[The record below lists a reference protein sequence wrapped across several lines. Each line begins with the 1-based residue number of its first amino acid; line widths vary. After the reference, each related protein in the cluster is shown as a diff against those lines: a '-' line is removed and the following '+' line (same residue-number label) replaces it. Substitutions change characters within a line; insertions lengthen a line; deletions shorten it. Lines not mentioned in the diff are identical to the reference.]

1 MAIDPTQ
8 RGLQGQNLASRN
20 LASDT
25 RGVDALR
32 FAASKDPKAA
42 IKETAKQFE
51 GIFMQQLMK
60 SMRQATPSSGM
71 LENSGTQMGTELL
84 DTQFAQQLSGRPGG
98 LSDLIARHLERQLGE
113 PLANMAKDTASNQ
126 TVAATGRSGTA
137 PLPASLQGKERQVG
151 FLKLH
156 DSAAKAAEAE
166 TGIPA
171 TFMVAQAAHESGWG
185 RHEIRNADGS
195 SSFNLFGI
203 KAGSDWK
210 GPTTTVTTT
219 EVVNGQPR
227 KVQAKFR
234 AYESYEESFKDY
246 AKLMKDNPR
255 YSKVVSAGSSAQG
268 FAHGLQRAGYATDP
282 EYAKKLTNMINTTLR
297 LQRATA

>member
-1 MAIDPTQ
+1 MAINPIQ
-8 RGLQGQNLASRN
+8 PGLQGQS

-25 RGVDALR
+25 KGVDALR
-32 FAASKDPKAA
+32 YSASKDPKAA

-51 GIFMQQLMK
+51 GLFMQQLMK
-60 SMRQATPSSGM
+60 SMRQATLSSGM

-84 DTQFAQQLSGRPGG
+84 DTQLAQSLSGRPGG
-98 LSDLIARHLERQLGE
+98 LSEMIAKHLERQLGE
-113 PLANMAKDTASNQ
+113 PLANMAKDAASAQ
-126 TVAATGRSGTA
+126 TVAATGQTGTA
-137 PLPASLQGKERQVG
+137 PLPAALQGKERQVG

-203 KAGSDWK
+203 KAGKDWT

-219 EVVNGQPR
+219 EVVNGQPH
-227 KVQAKFR
+227 KVQARFR
-234 AYESYEESFKDY
+234 AYASYEESFKDY

-255 YSKVVSAGSSAQG
+255 YSKVVAAGNSAQG

>member
-1 MAIDPTQ
+1 MAINPIQ
-8 RGLQGQNLASRN
+8 SGLQGQS

-25 RGVDALR
+25 KGVDALR
-32 FAASKDPKAA
+32 YGASKDPKAA

-51 GIFMQQLMK
+51 GLFMQQLMK
-60 SMRQATPSSGM
+60 SMRQATLSSGM

-84 DTQFAQQLSGRPGG
+84 DTQLAQSLSGRPGG
-98 LSDLIARHLERQLGE
+98 LSEMIAKHLERQLGE
-113 PLANMAKDTASNQ
+113 PLANMAKEAASAQ
-126 TVAATGRSGTA
+126 TVAATGQTGTA
-137 PLPASLQGKERQVG
+137 PLPASLQGKERQMG

-156 DSAAKAAEAE
+156 DGAAKAAEAE

-185 RHEIRNADGS
+185 RHEIKNADGS
-195 SSFNLFGI
+195 ASFNLFGI
-203 KAGSDWK
+203 KAGKDWT

-219 EVVNGQPR
+219 EVVNGQPH

-234 AYESYEESFKDY
+234 AYASYEESFKDY

-255 YSKVVSAGSSAQG
+255 YSKVVAAGSSAQG

>member
-1 MAIDPTQ
+1 MAINLPPSGLPGQ
-8 RGLQGQNLASRN
+8 R

-25 RGVDALR
+25 QGVDGLR
-32 FAASKDPKAA
+32 YAASKDPKAA

-60 SMRQATPSSGM
+60 SMRQATLSSGM

-84 DTQFAQQLSGRPGG
+84 DTQFAQSLSGRPGG
-98 LSDLIARHLERQLGE
+98 LSDMIARHLERQLGE
-113 PLANMAKDTASNQ
+113 PLANMAKDSASAQ
-126 TVAATGRSGTA
+126 TVAATGQSGTA
-137 PLPASLQGKERQVG
+137 PLPTALQGKERQMG

-156 DSAAKAAEAE
+156 DGAAKAAEAE

-185 RHEIRNADGS
+185 RHEIKNADGS

-203 KAGSDWK
+203 KAGKDWT

-219 EVVNGQPR
+219 EVVNGQSR

-234 AYESYEESFKDY
+234 AYGSYEESFKDY

-255 YSKVVSAGSSAQG
+255 YSKVVAAGSSAQG
-268 FAHGLQRAGYATDP
+268 FANGLQRAGYATDP

>member
-1 MAIDPTQ
+1 
-8 RGLQGQNLASRN
+8 
-20 LASDT
+20 
-25 RGVDALR
+25 
-32 FAASKDPKAA
+32 
-42 IKETAKQFE
+42 
-51 GIFMQQLMK
+51 MQQLMK
-60 SMRQATPSSGM
+60 SMRQATLSSGM

-84 DTQFAQQLSGRPGG
+84 DTQFAQSLSGRPGG
-98 LSDLIARHLERQLGE
+98 LSEMIAKHLERQLGE
-113 PLANMAKDTASNQ
+113 PLANMAKDAASAQ
-126 TVAATGRSGTA
+126 TVAATGQTGTA
-137 PLPASLQGKERQVG
+137 PLPAALQGKERQVG

-203 KAGSDWK
+203 KAGKDWT

-219 EVVNGQPR
+219 EVINGQPR

-234 AYESYEESFKDY
+234 AYASYEESFKDY

-255 YSKVVSAGSSAQG
+255 YSKVVAAGSSAQG

>member
-1 MAIDPTQ
+1 M
-8 RGLQGQNLASRN
+8 GLNLNPNLASQS

-25 RGVDALR
+25 RGVDSLR
-32 FAASKDPKAA
+32 FAAAKDPKAA
-42 IKETAKQFE
+42 VKETAKQFE

-60 SMRQATPSSGM
+60 SMRQATLNSGM

-84 DTQFAQQLSGRPGG
+84 DAQFAQQLSGRPGG
-98 LSDLIARHLERQLGE
+98 ISDMIAQQLQRQLGE
-113 PLANMAKDTASNQ
+113 PLANIAKDAASAQ

-137 PLPASLQGKERQVG
+137 PLPASLQGKERQLG

-156 DSAAKAAEAE
+156 DGAAKAAEAE

-195 SSFNLFGI
+195 TSFNLFGI
-203 KAGSDWK
+203 KAGADWK

-246 AKLMKDNPR
+246 ARLMKDNPR
-255 YSKVVSAGSSAQG
+255 YSKVVASGSSAQG
-268 FAHGLQRAGYATDP
+268 FASGLQRAGYATDP

-297 LQRATA
+297 LQRASA

>member
-1 MAIDPTQ
+1 MAINPTQ
-8 RGLQGQNLASRN
+8 PGLQSQS

-32 FAASKDPKAA
+32 YSASKDPKAA

-60 SMRQATPSSGM
+60 SMRQATLSSGL

-84 DTQFAQQLSGRPGG
+84 DTQFAQSLSGRPGG
-98 LSDLIARHLERQLGE
+98 LSEMIAKHLERQLGE
-113 PLANMAKDTASNQ
+113 PLANMAKDAASAQ
-126 TVAATGRSGTA
+126 TVAATGQTGTA
-137 PLPASLQGKERQVG
+137 PLPAALQGKERQVG

-185 RHEIRNADGS
+185 RHEIRNTDGS

-203 KAGSDWK
+203 KAGKDWT

-219 EVVNGQPR
+219 EVINGQPR

-234 AYESYEESFKDY
+234 AYASYEESFKDY

-255 YSKVVSAGSSAQG
+255 YSKVVAAGSSAQG

>member
-1 MAIDPTQ
+1 MAINPIQ
-8 RGLQGQNLASRN
+8 SGPQGQS

-25 RGVDALR
+25 KGVDALR
-32 FAASKDPKAA
+32 YSASKDPKAA

-51 GIFMQQLMK
+51 GLFMQQLMK
-60 SMRQATPSSGM
+60 SMRQATLSSGM

-84 DTQFAQQLSGRPGG
+84 DTQLAQSLSGRPGG
-98 LSDLIARHLERQLGE
+98 LSEMIAKHLERQLGE
-113 PLANMAKDTASNQ
+113 PLANMAKDAASAQ
-126 TVAATGRSGTA
+126 TVAATGQTGTA
-137 PLPASLQGKERQVG
+137 PLPAALQGKERQVG

-203 KAGSDWK
+203 KAGKDWT

-219 EVVNGQPR
+219 EVVNGQPH
-227 KVQAKFR
+227 KVQARFR
-234 AYESYEESFKDY
+234 AYASYEESFKDY

-255 YSKVVSAGSSAQG
+255 YSKVVAAGSSAQG

>member
-1 MAIDPTQ
+1 MAINPTQ
-8 RGLQGQNLASRN
+8 PGLQSQS

-25 RGVDALR
+25 KGVDALR
-32 FAASKDPKAA
+32 YSASKDPKAA

-60 SMRQATPSSGM
+60 SMRQATLSSGL

-84 DTQFAQQLSGRPGG
+84 DTQFAQSLSGRPGG
-98 LSDLIARHLERQLGE
+98 LSEMIAKHLERQLGE
-113 PLANMAKDTASNQ
+113 PLANMAKDAASAQ
-126 TVAATGRSGTA
+126 TVAATGQTGTA

-185 RHEIRNADGS
+185 RHEIRNTDGS

-203 KAGSDWK
+203 KAGKDWT

-219 EVVNGQPR
+219 EVINGQPR

-234 AYESYEESFKDY
+234 AYASYEESFKDY

-255 YSKVVSAGSSAQG
+255 YSKVVAAGSSAQG

>member
-1 MAIDPTQ
+1 MAINLPLS
-8 RGLQGQNLASRN
+8 GLQGQR

-25 RGVDALR
+25 QGVDGLR
-32 FAASKDPKAA
+32 HAASKDPKAA
-42 IKETAKQFE
+42 IQETAKQFE

-60 SMRQATPSSGM
+60 SMRQATLSSGM

-84 DTQFAQQLSGRPGG
+84 DTQFAQSLSGRPGG
-98 LSDLIARHLERQLGE
+98 LSEMIAKHLERQLGE
-113 PLANMAKDTASNQ
+113 PLANMAKDSASAQ

-137 PLPASLQGKERQVG
+137 PLPTSLQGKERQMG

-156 DSAAKAAEAE
+156 DGAAKAAEAE

-203 KAGSDWK
+203 KAGKDWS

-219 EVVNGQPR
+219 EFVNGQSR

-234 AYESYEESFKDY
+234 AYGSYEESFKDY

-268 FAHGLQRAGYATDP
+268 FANGLQRAGYATDP

>member
-1 MAIDPTQ
+1 MAINPT
-8 RGLQGQNLASRN
+8 RPGLQSQS

-25 RGVDALR
+25 KGVDALR
-32 FAASKDPKAA
+32 YAASKDPKAA

-60 SMRQATPSSGM
+60 SMRQATLSSGL

-84 DTQFAQQLSGRPGG
+84 DTQFAQSLSGRPGG
-98 LSDLIARHLERQLGE
+98 LSEMIAKHLERQLGE
-113 PLANMAKDTASNQ
+113 PLANMAKDAASAQ
-126 TVAATGRSGTA
+126 TVAATGQTGTA
-137 PLPASLQGKERQVG
+137 PLPAALQGKERQVG

-185 RHEIRNADGS
+185 RHEIRNTDGS

-203 KAGSDWK
+203 KAGKDWT

-219 EVVNGQPR
+219 EVINGQPR

-234 AYESYEESFKDY
+234 AYASYEESFKDY

-255 YSKVVSAGSSAQG
+255 YSKVVAAGSSAQG

>member
-1 MAIDPTQ
+1 MAINPIQ
-8 RGLQGQNLASRN
+8 PGLQSQS

-25 RGVDALR
+25 KGVDALR
-32 FAASKDPKAA
+32 YSASKDPKAA

-60 SMRQATPSSGM
+60 SMRQATLSSGL

-84 DTQFAQQLSGRPGG
+84 DTQFAQSLSGRPGG
-98 LSDLIARHLERQLGE
+98 LSEMIAKHLERQLGE
-113 PLANMAKDTASNQ
+113 PLANMAKDAASAQ
-126 TVAATGRSGTA
+126 TVAVTGQTGTA
-137 PLPASLQGKERQVG
+137 PLPAALQGKERQVG

-185 RHEIRNADGS
+185 RHEIRNSDGS
-195 SSFNLFGI
+195 ASFNLFGI
-203 KAGSDWK
+203 KAGKDWT

-219 EVVNGQPR
+219 EVVNGQPH

-234 AYESYEESFKDY
+234 AYASYEESFKDY

-255 YSKVVSAGSSAQG
+255 YSKVVAAGSSAQG

>member
-1 MAIDPTQ
+1 MAINLTRP
-8 RGLQGQNLASRN
+8 GLQGQS

-25 RGVDALR
+25 KGVDALR
-32 FAASKDPKAA
+32 YSASKDPKAA

-60 SMRQATPSSGM
+60 SMRQATLSSGL

-84 DTQFAQQLSGRPGG
+84 DTQFAQSLSGRPGG
-98 LSDLIARHLERQLGE
+98 LSEMIAKHLERQLGE
-113 PLANMAKDTASNQ
+113 PLANMAKDAASAQ
-126 TVAATGRSGTA
+126 TVAATGQTGTA
-137 PLPASLQGKERQVG
+137 PLPAALQGKERQVG

-185 RHEIRNADGS
+185 RHEIRNTDGS

-203 KAGSDWK
+203 KAGKDWT

-219 EVVNGQPR
+219 EVINGQPR

-234 AYESYEESFKDY
+234 AYASYEESFKDY

-255 YSKVVSAGSSAQG
+255 YSKVVAAGSSAQG

>member
-1 MAIDPTQ
+1 MAINLTRP
-8 RGLQGQNLASRN
+8 GLQSQS

-25 RGVDALR
+25 KGVDALR
-32 FAASKDPKAA
+32 YAASKDPKAA

-60 SMRQATPSSGM
+60 SMRQATLSSGL

-84 DTQFAQQLSGRPGG
+84 DTHFAQSLSGRPGG
-98 LSDLIARHLERQLGE
+98 LSEMIAKHLERQLGE
-113 PLANMAKDTASNQ
+113 PLANMAKDAASAQ
-126 TVAATGRSGTA
+126 TVAATGQTGTA
-137 PLPASLQGKERQVG
+137 PLPAALQGKERQVG

-185 RHEIRNADGS
+185 RHEIRNTDGS

-203 KAGSDWK
+203 KAGKDWT

-219 EVVNGQPR
+219 EVINGQPR

-234 AYESYEESFKDY
+234 AYASYEESFKDY

-255 YSKVVSAGSSAQG
+255 YSKVVAAGSSAQG

>member
-1 MAIDPTQ
+1 MAINPIQ
-8 RGLQGQNLASRN
+8 SGLQGQS

-25 RGVDALR
+25 KGVDALR
-32 FAASKDPKAA
+32 YGASKDPKAA

-51 GIFMQQLMK
+51 GLFMQQLMK
-60 SMRQATPSSGM
+60 SMRQATLSSGM

-84 DTQFAQQLSGRPGG
+84 DTQLAQSLSGRPGG
-98 LSDLIARHLERQLGE
+98 LSEMIAKHLERQLGE
-113 PLANMAKDTASNQ
+113 PLANMAKDAASAQ
-126 TVAATGRSGTA
+126 TVAATGQTGTA
-137 PLPASLQGKERQVG
+137 PLPASLQGKERQMG

-156 DSAAKAAEAE
+156 DGAAKAAEAE

-203 KAGSDWK
+203 KAGKDWT

-219 EVVNGQPR
+219 EVVNGQPH

-234 AYESYEESFKDY
+234 AYASYEESFKDY

-255 YSKVVSAGSSAQG
+255 YSKVVAAGNSAQG

>member
-1 MAIDPTQ
+1 MAINPIQ
-8 RGLQGQNLASRN
+8 PGLQSQS

-25 RGVDALR
+25 KGVDALR
-32 FAASKDPKAA
+32 YSASKDPKAA

-51 GIFMQQLMK
+51 GLFMQQLMK
-60 SMRQATPSSGM
+60 SMRQATLSSGM

-84 DTQFAQQLSGRPGG
+84 DTQLAQSLSGRPGG
-98 LSDLIARHLERQLGE
+98 LSEMIAKHLERQLGE
-113 PLANMAKDTASNQ
+113 PLANMAKDSASAQ
-126 TVAATGRSGTA
+126 TVAATGQTGTA

-185 RHEIRNADGS
+185 RHEIRNTDGS

-203 KAGSDWK
+203 KAGKDWT

-219 EVVNGQPR
+219 EVVNGQPH

-234 AYESYEESFKDY
+234 AYASYEESFKDY

-255 YSKVVSAGSSAQG
+255 YSKVVAAGNSAQG

>member
-1 MAIDPTQ
+1 MAINPTQ
-8 RGLQGQNLASRN
+8 PGLQSQS

-25 RGVDALR
+25 KGVDALR
-32 FAASKDPKAA
+32 YAASKDPKAA

-60 SMRQATPSSGM
+60 SMRQATLSSGM

-84 DTQFAQQLSGRPGG
+84 DTQLAQSLSGRPGG
-98 LSDLIARHLERQLGE
+98 LSEMIAKHLERQLGE
-113 PLANMAKDTASNQ
+113 PLANMAKDTASVQ
-126 TVAATGRSGTA
+126 TVAATGQTGTA
-137 PLPASLQGKERQVG
+137 PLPAALQGKERQVG

-185 RHEIRNADGS
+185 RHEIKNADGS

-203 KAGSDWK
+203 KAGKDWT

-219 EVVNGQPR
+219 EVVNGQPH

-234 AYESYEESFKDY
+234 AYASYEESFKDY

-255 YSKVVSAGSSAQG
+255 YSKVVAAGNSAQG

>member
-1 MAIDPTQ
+1 MAINLTRP
-8 RGLQGQNLASRN
+8 GLQGQS

-25 RGVDALR
+25 KGVDALR
-32 FAASKDPKAA
+32 YAASKDPKAA

-60 SMRQATPSSGM
+60 SMRQATLSSGL

-84 DTQFAQQLSGRPGG
+84 DTQFAQSLSGRPGG
-98 LSDLIARHLERQLGE
+98 LSEMIARHLERQLGE
-113 PLANMAKDTASNQ
+113 PLANMAKDAASAQ
-126 TVAATGRSGTA
+126 TVAATGQTGTA
-137 PLPASLQGKERQVG
+137 PLPAALQGKERQVG

-185 RHEIRNADGS
+185 RHEIRNTDGS

-203 KAGSDWK
+203 KAGKDWT

-219 EVVNGQPR
+219 EVINGQPR

-234 AYESYEESFKDY
+234 AYASYEESFKDY

-255 YSKVVSAGSSAQG
+255 YSKVVAAGSSAQG